1 VDDSRADI
9 SQIQELNYKIAVAL
23 NSDTKSE
30 VEGLRWVLTR
40 RSVMGILFMAIMVLS
55 SLRYASY
62 KAHEEENRKKKKK
75 KKEAASK
82 PNQESLELPAQG
94 AAEILAAN

>member
-1 VDDSRADI
+1 M
-9 SQIQELNYKIAVAL
+9 L
-23 NSDTKSE
+23 NSDSKSE

-40 RSVMGILFMAIMVLS
+40 RSVMGILFMAFMVLT

-62 KAHEEENRKKKKK
+62 RSHEEQEAA
-75 KKEAASK
+75 KKEAAQRSHEDHFHRDQVNDAS
-82 PNQESLELPAQG
+82 PN

>member
-1 VDDSRADI
+1 VDDLRADV

-75 KKEAASK
+75 KEAASK
-82 PNQESLELPAQG
+82 SNEESLELPAQG

>member
-1 VDDSRADI
+1 
-9 SQIQELNYKIAVAL
+9 LNYKIAVAL

-75 KKEAASK
+75 KEAASK
-82 PNQESLELPAQG
+82 SNEESLELPAQG